1 MKKIK
6 IFALVLAIVMCIA
19 LLASCSKPV
28 IAMEY
33 KGENITMN
41 MYSYWLSQI
50 KSQYVSEANDTDEYW
65 ATKYSNGE
73 TYEQKMREIVDFNV
87 KVNLVCMHL
96 FNELGLKVSES
107 EANELKTGL
116 SDLLKSYGSASELNS
131 FLSQYNINYN
141 MLGEIYEIELKT
153 SLVYDALYKEGG
165 KRAITDEVLE
175 KYFTDNYSRLDMIMI
190 YNSVVYETDEDGK
203 ILFDETTGNPKTKE
217 LSEDEKKAK
226 NDLAADIMTRLEN
239 GEDFDALKAQ
249 YNEDPNKDVY
259 TDGYYVSSNDVS
271 VYGTEIV
278 VAAQNMEIDEVR
290 KIEDSSII
298 CIMKRKEMDSKA
310 YKNENYADQLGNL
323 LNYCQNNDFNTYMSE
338 LIKDVVVY
346 SEETNKISIKN
357 AALFG

>member
-141 MLGEIYEIELKT
+141 KNNPTNCKKGNSTSTNTIGIGNHIRRKTFGFHIERWLELG
-153 SLVYDALYKEGG
+153 
-165 KRAITDEVLE
+165 
-175 KYFTDNYSRLDMIMI
+175 
-190 YNSVVYETDEDGK
+190 
-203 ILFDETTGNPKTKE
+203 
-217 LSEDEKKAK
+217 
-226 NDLAADIMTRLEN
+226 
-239 GEDFDALKAQ
+239 
-249 YNEDPNKDVY
+249 
-259 TDGYYVSSNDVS
+259 
-271 VYGTEIV
+271 
-278 VAAQNMEIDEVR
+278 
-290 KIEDSSII
+290 
-298 CIMKRKEMDSKA
+298 
-310 YKNENYADQLGNL
+310 
-323 LNYCQNNDFNTYMSE
+323 
-338 LIKDVVVY
+338 
-346 SEETNKISIKN
+346 
-357 AALFG
+357 